1 VNYGLSVPLDGRSLK
16 DHAAVIDK
24 AVMAGYT
31 DVWSSEV
38 NGSDAFTPLALTAQ
52 RYPGL
57 RLGTAI
63 TPAYTRSPALL
74 AMSAASLAD
83 ATDSQVLLGV
93 GSSSDVIVE
102 RWNGV
107 PFVDPYGRVRDVVSF
122 LDRAF
127 TGEKVDM
134 ETPSFTIKGFRLG
147 ITPQTRPK
155 VLVAGLRPGMLK
167 LAGRKSDGA
176 ILNWLSPSDVKNVV
190 PHVYEGRKTEPEIVA
205 RLFVVCSKD
214 VTKVRAHAKRAI
226 AAYLNVDAYAK
237 FHQWLGRGDELAD
250 MWAAWKAG
258 DRKAALAAIPDS
270 LVDELFIH
278 GDAATCRARVQ
289 EYVDNG
295 ITTPMLAITNLDGD
309 AADLIDPL
317 GRRAATTSSVMAMP
331 VTGKPTPRPVD
342 PVVQQ
347 DRERWAELGWPSPT
361 AMSAFMSLFRTHER
375 VLETVRNALKQPG
388 LSVTEHSALLHLAMA
403 PDRRSPLGKMA
414 ERLMISPARCNYV
427 VNRLEAEGW
436 MERRPHPVDGRTTLA
451 VLTDSG
457 AAKVIEANDAVN
469 SAGFGFGVTR
479 DSSLSALVD
488 ALAACG
494 EVESQDIDELDTVGV
509 VVGT

>member
-1 VNYGLSVPLDGRSLK
+1 MNYGLSVPLDGRSLK

-24 AVMAGYT
+24 AVVAGYT

-107 PFVDPYGRVRDVVSF
+107 PFVDPYGRVRDVVTF

-127 TGEKVDM
+127 SGDKVDM

-147 ITPQTRPK
+147 ITPATRPK
-155 VLVAGLRPGMLK
+155 VLIAGLRPGMLR
-167 LAGRKSDGA
+167 LAGRKADGA
-176 ILNWLSPSDVKNVV
+176 ILNWLSPADVLKVV
-190 PHVYEGRKTEPEIVA
+190 PYVHEGRTTEPEIVA
-205 RLFVVCSKD
+205 RLFVVCSD
-214 VTKVRAHAKRAI
+214 DIERVRTHAKRAI

-250 MWAAWKAG
+250 MWGAWKAG

-278 GDAATCRARVQ
+278 GDAATCRARIQ

-317 GRRAATTSSVMAMP
+317 GRRSASSANGSASP
-331 VTGKPTPRPVD
+331 VTPASRAAARSED
-342 PVVQQ
+342 DVVAQ
-347 DRERWAELGWPSPT
+347 DKARWAELGWPSAT

-375 VLETVRNALKQPG
+375 VSEVVRTALKQPG
-388 LSVTEHSALLHLAMA
+388 LSITEHSALLHLAMA
-403 PDRRSPLGKMA
+403 PDHSSPLGKMA
-414 ERLMISPARCNYV
+414 ERLLISPARCNYV
-427 VNRLEAEGW
+427 VNRLETENW
-436 MERRPHPVDGRTTLA
+436 VVRKPHPVDGRTTLA

-457 AAKVIEANDAVN
+457 HAKVEEAIAAV
-469 SAGFGFGVTR
+469 AEIGFGFGDTR
-479 DSSLSALVD
+479 DRSLSGLVD
-488 ALAACG
+488 ALAACRQDSISPVG
-494 EVESQDIDELDTVGV
+494 EVASVAG
-509 VVGT
+509 G